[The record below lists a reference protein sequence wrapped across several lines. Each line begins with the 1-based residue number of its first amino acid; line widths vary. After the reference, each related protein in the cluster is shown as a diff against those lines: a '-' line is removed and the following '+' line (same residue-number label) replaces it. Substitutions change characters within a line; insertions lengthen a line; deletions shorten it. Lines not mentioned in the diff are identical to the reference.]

1 MNNYEIAK
9 AQFSDWAIDT
19 EEAINTLKKIT
30 ISMHC
35 WQGDDVI
42 GFEQKSGTSGGGIQ
56 ATGNHP
62 GRAST
67 PDELRADLDF
77 SYSIIPGKHRLNLHA
92 MYMDTEAKPD
102 RDEIEFKHF

>member
-9 AQFSDWAIDT
+9 AQFSDWSIDT
-19 EEAINTLKKIT
+19 EVAINTLKKIT

-42 GFEQKSGTSGGGIQ
+42 GFEQKTGTSGGGIQ

-77 SYSIIPGKHRLNLHA
+77 SYSIMGLSLRPIGVGLIGFAIGTLVPIRFLG
-92 MYMDTEAKPD
+92 
-102 RDEIEFKHF
+102 